1 MQIDIKNRIVIITGP
16 STSGKTTLAKKI
28 KEMSPVKTVIIAH
41 DDIAAMIDQNKT
53 EDEKN
58 DDFWAMVIEK
68 IGESLEDSENK
79 LVVFD
84 VLGIEDVYIYSL
96 LQMIELVSSSY
107 DEVTMIKMNLPVAK
121 HLEFVKS
128 RIDSDPNVKLY
139 YRNLEEYWRAIML
152 QRSYYESSEGSLES
166 DFFVCSEYV
175 ISDPKDVQI
184 KFDLVKNKEKQ
195 KIKSLYC

>member
-28 KEMSPVKTVIIAH
+28 REMSPVKTVIIAH

-58 DDFWAMVIEK
+58 EDFWAMLIEK

-96 LQMIELVSSSY
+96 LQMIELVSSCY
-107 DEVTMIKMNLPVAK
+107 DDVTMIKMNLPVAK

-128 RIDSDPNVKLY
+128 RIDSDPKVKLY

-152 QRSYYESSEGSLES
+152 QRAYYESSEGSLES
-166 DFFVCSEYV
+166 DFFVCNEYV

-184 KFDLVKNKEKQ
+184 KFDFVKNKEKQ

>member
-58 DDFWAMVIEK
+58 DDFWAMLIEK

-96 LQMIELVSSSY
+96 LQMIELVSSCY
-107 DEVTMIKMNLPVAK
+107 DDVTMIKMNLPVAK
-121 HLEFVKS
+121 HLELVKS

-152 QRSYYESSEGSLES
+152 QRAYYESSEGSLES
-166 DFFVCSEYV
+166 DFFVCNEYV

-184 KFDLVKNKEKQ
+184 KFDFVKNKEKQ

>member
-28 KEMSPVKTVIIAH
+28 KEMSPVNTVIIAH

-58 DDFWAMVIEK
+58 EDFWAMLIEK

-96 LQMIELVSSSY
+96 LQMIELVSSCY
-107 DEVTMIKMNLPVAK
+107 DDVTMIKMNLPVAK

-128 RIDSDPNVKLY
+128 RIDSDPKVKLY
-139 YRNLEEYWRAIML
+139 YRNLEEYWRTIML
-152 QRSYYESSEGSLES
+152 QRTYYESSEGSLES
-166 DFFVCSEYV
+166 DFFVCIEYV
-175 ISDPKDVQI
+175 INDPKDVQI
-184 KFDLVKNKEKQ
+184 KFDMVKNKEKQ

>member
-28 KEMSPVKTVIIAH
+28 KEMSPVNTVIIAH

-58 DDFWAMVIEK
+58 DDFWAMLIEK

-96 LQMIELVSSSY
+96 LQMIELVSSCY
-107 DEVTMIKMNLPVAK
+107 DDVTMIKMNLPVDK
-121 HLEFVKS
+121 HLELVKS

-152 QRSYYESSEGSLES
+152 QRAYYESSEGSLES
-166 DFFVCSEYV
+166 DFFVCNEYV
-175 ISDPKDVQI
+175 INDPKDVQI

>member
-28 KEMSPVKTVIIAH
+28 KEISPVNTAIIAH

-58 DDFWAMVIEK
+58 EDFWAILIEK

-96 LQMIELVSSSY
+96 LQMIELVSSYY
-107 DEVTMIKMNLPVAK
+107 DDVTMIKMNLPVDK
-121 HLEFVKS
+121 HLEFAKS
-128 RIDSDPNVKLY
+128 RVDNDPNVKMY

-152 QRSYYESSEGSLES
+152 QRAYYESSEGSLKS

-175 ISDPKDVQI
+175 ISDPEDVQI
-184 KFDLVKNKEKQ
+184 KFDLVKKKEKQ

>member
-28 KEMSPVKTVIIAH
+28 KEMSPVNTVIIAH
-41 DDIAAMIDQNKT
+41 DDIAAIIDQNKT
-53 EDEKN
+53 EEEKN
-58 DDFWAMVIEK
+58 EDFWAILIEK
-68 IGESLEDSENK
+68 IGESLEDFENK

-96 LQMIELVSSSY
+96 LQMIELVSSYY
-107 DEVTMIKMNLPVAK
+107 DDVTMIKMNLPVDK
-121 HLEFVKS
+121 HLEFAKS

-139 YRNLEEYWRAIML
+139 YRNLEEYWRAIIL
-152 QRSYYESSEGSLES
+152 QRAYYESSEGSLKS
-166 DFFVCSEYV
+166 DFFVCCEYV
-175 ISDPKDVQI
+175 ISDPEDVQI

-195 KIKSLYC
+195 KLKSLYC